1 MTEPATTWRETLRA
15 QLLTARKERDQTRV
29 SALRSALSAIDNAET
44 PDAQTSD
51 ADTSDETTPVTPDG
65 AIAGAGS
72 GLGSTEV
79 ARRQLT
85 DSEIRALIR
94 AEVDERLRAAE
105 QLADNGAEDRAAAV
119 RSEAD
124 VLTAVL
130 TDGSASGQPSASS

>member
-15 QLLTARKERDQTRV
+15 QLLTARKDRNQTRV

-44 PDAQTSD
+44 PDA
-51 ADTSDETTPVTPDG
+51 DTSRETPLISTPNGT
-65 AIAGAGS
+65 IAGAAT

-85 DSEIRALIR
+85 DAEIRALLR
-94 AEVDERLRAAE
+94 AEVDERLRAAQ
-105 QLADNGAEDRAAAV
+105 QLVDNDAEDRAAAV

-124 VLTAVL
+124 VLAAIL
-130 TDGSASGQPSASS
+130 ADGSESG

>member
-15 QLLTARKERDQTRV
+15 QLLTARKDRDQTRV

-44 PDAQTSD
+44 PDAETP
-51 ADTSDETTPVTPDG
+51 DETAPVVTPDS
-65 AIAGAGS
+65 AIAGAAS

-79 ARRQLT
+79 ARRLLT
-85 DSEIRALIR
+85 DAQILALLR

-130 TDGSASGQPSASS
+130 GDGPE

>member
-15 QLLTARKERDQTRV
+15 QLLTARKNRDQTRV

-44 PDAQTSD
+44 PDVA
-51 ADTSDETTPVTPDG
+51 TPDG
-65 AIAGAGS
+65 ATSEVLTDGPIAGAGS

-85 DSEIRALIR
+85 DAQIRALIR
-94 AEVDERLRAAE
+94 AEVDERLSAAE

-130 TDGSASGQPSASS
+130 ADGSAAG

>member
-15 QLLTARKERDQTRV
+15 QLLSARKERDQTRV

-44 PDAQTSD
+44 PDADTSHETAPVVTSD
-51 ADTSDETTPVTPDG
+51 G
-65 AIAGAGS
+65 AVAGAVT

-85 DSEIRALIR
+85 DAQIRALLR
-94 AEVDERLRAAE
+94 AEVDERLRAAG
-105 QLADNGAEDRAAAV
+105 QLRDNGAEDRAAAV
-119 RSEAD
+119 RAEAD

-130 TDGSASGQPSASS
+130 ADEAESG

>member
-1 MTEPATTWRETLRA
+1 MTEPATTWREALRA

-44 PDAQTSD
+44 PDA
-51 ADTSDETTPVTPDG
+51 ETPDAQTPHG
-65 AIAGAGS
+65 TTLVATPNGTIAGAVT
-72 GLGSTEV
+72 GLGCTEV

-85 DSEIRALIR
+85 DAQIRALLR
-94 AEVDERLRAAE
+94 AEVDERRKAAE

-124 VLTAVL
+124 VLSAVL
-130 TDGSASGQPSASS
+130 ADGSVPG

>member
-15 QLLTARKERDQTRV
+15 QLLTARKDRNQTRV

-44 PDAQTSD
+44 PDAETPD
-51 ADTSDETTPVTPDG
+51 ADTSRETPLIWTPNGT
-65 AIAGAGS
+65 IAGAVT

-85 DSEIRALIR
+85 DAEIRALLR
-94 AEVDERLRAAE
+94 AEVDERLRAAA
-105 QLADNGAEDRAAAV
+105 QLADNGAEDRAATV

-124 VLTAVL
+124 VLAAIL
-130 TDGSASGQPSASS
+130 ADGSESG

>member
-51 ADTSDETTPVTPDG
+51 ADTPDETTPVVTPDG

-85 DSEIRALIR
+85 DAQIRALLR

-124 VLTAVL
+124 VLTAIL
-130 TDGSASGQPSASS
+130 ADGTTSG

>member
-15 QLLTARKERDQTRV
+15 QLLTARKDRDQTRV

-44 PDAQTSD
+44 PDA
-51 ADTSDETTPVTPDG
+51 DTPAETTPVVTPDG
-65 AIAGAGS
+65 AIAGATS
-72 GLGSTEV
+72 GLASTEV

-85 DSEIRALIR
+85 DSEIRALLRGEI
-94 AEVDERLRAAE
+94 DERLRAAE
-105 QLADNGAEDRAAAV
+105 QLADNGAGDRAAAV

-130 TDGSASGQPSASS
+130 AAG

>member
-15 QLLTARKERDQTRV
+15 ELLTARKERDQTRV

-44 PDAQTSD
+44 PD
-51 ADTSDETTPVTPDG
+51 ETTPVVTPDG

-85 DSEIRALIR
+85 DSEIQALLRGEI
-94 AEVDERLRAAE
+94 DERLRAAE
-105 QLADNGAEDRAAAV
+105 QLADHGAEDRAAAV

-124 VLTAVL
+124 VLAAVL
-130 TDGSASGQPSASS
+130 ADRSASG

>member
-1 MTEPATTWRETLRA
+1 VARDAACPTAHSAQGARPDEGLRPAQRA
-15 QLLTARKERDQTRV
+15 ECDRQRRDP
-29 SALRSALSAIDNAET
+29 DAET
-44 PDAQTSD
+44 PDAHTP
-51 ADTSDETTPVTPDG
+51 DETTLVATPDG

-79 ARRQLT
+79 ARRRLT
-85 DSEIRALIR
+85 DSQIRALLR

-105 QLADNGAEDRAAAV
+105 HLADNGAEDRAAAV

-130 TDGSASGQPSASS
+130 AEGSAPGQRSATS

>member
-15 QLLTARKERDQTRV
+15 QLLTARKNRDQTRV

-44 PDAQTSD
+44 PDVATPADATSEVL
-51 ADTSDETTPVTPDG
+51 TDG
-65 AIAGAGS
+65 PIAGAGS

-85 DSEIRALIR
+85 DAQIRALIR
-94 AEVDERLRAAE
+94 AEVDERLSAAE

-130 TDGSASGQPSASS
+130 ADGSAAG

>member
-15 QLLTARKERDQTRV
+15 QLLTARKDRDQTRV
-29 SALRSALSAIDNAET
+29 SALRSALSTIDNAET
-44 PDAQTSD
+44 PG
-51 ADTSDETTPVTPDG
+51 ADTSDKAQPDRATSDG
-65 AIAGAGS
+65 AIAGATT

-85 DSEIRALIR
+85 DAQIRGLLR

-130 TDGSASGQPSASS
+130 ADESKQS

>member
-15 QLLTARKERDQTRV
+15 QLLTARKHRDQTRV

-44 PDAQTSD
+44 PDAHTPR
-51 ADTSDETTPVTPDG
+51 ETAPVVTPDG
-65 AIAGAGS
+65 AIAGAES

-85 DSEIRALIR
+85 DAQIRALLR

-130 TDGSASGQPSASS
+130 AEGSAPG

>member
-15 QLLTARKERDQTRV
+15 QLLSARKDRDQTRV

-44 PDAQTSD
+44 PH
-51 ADTSDETTPVTPDG
+51 ADTSDAETPGQVTPDG
-65 AIAGAGS
+65 AIAGAVT

-85 DSEIRALIR
+85 DAHIRALLR
-94 AEVDERLRAAE
+94 AEIDERLRDAE

-124 VLTAVL
+124 VLAAVL
-130 TDGSASGQPSASS
+130 ADGSASG

>member
-15 QLLTARKERDQTRV
+15 QLLTARKDRNQTRV

-44 PDAQTSD
+44 PDAETPD
-51 ADTSDETTPVTPDG
+51 ADTSRETPLISTPNGT
-65 AIAGAGS
+65 IAGAAT

-85 DSEIRALIR
+85 DAEIRALLR

-124 VLTAVL
+124 VLTAIL
-130 TDGSASGQPSASS
+130 ADGSESG

>member
-15 QLLTARKERDQTRV
+15 QLLTARKQRDQTRV
-29 SALRSALSAIDNAET
+29 SALRCALSAIDNAET
-44 PDAQTSD
+44 PDAETPD
-51 ADTSDETTPVTPDG
+51 AQIPRETAPVVTPDG

-85 DSEIRALIR
+85 DAQIRALLR

-105 QLADNGAEDRAAAV
+105 QLEDNGAEERAAAV

-130 TDGSASGQPSASS
+130 ADGSAPG

>member
-1 MTEPATTWRETLRA
+1 MTEAATTWRETLRA
-15 QLLTARKERDQTRV
+15 QLLTARKDRDQTRV

-44 PDAQTSD
+44 PDA
-51 ADTSDETTPVTPDG
+51 DTSDKAQPDRATSDS
-65 AIAGAGS
+65 AIAGAAS

-85 DSEIRALIR
+85 DAQIRGLLR

-124 VLTAVL
+124 VLTGVL
-130 TDGSASGQPSASS
+130 ADGSNQS

>member
-44 PDAQTSD
+44 PDA
-51 ADTSDETTPVTPDG
+51 DTSDETTPVVTPDG

-85 DSEIRALIR
+85 DSEIRALLR

-124 VLTAVL
+124 VLTAIL
-130 TDGSASGQPSASS
+130 ADGTTSG

>member
-51 ADTSDETTPVTPDG
+51 ADAPGETTPVVTPDG
-65 AIAGAGS
+65 AIAGAVT

-85 DSEIRALIR
+85 DAQIRALLR
-94 AEVDERLRAAE
+94 AEVDERQRAAE
-105 QLADNGAEDRAAAV
+105 QLADNGAADRAAAV

-130 TDGSASGQPSASS
+130 AAG

>member
-15 QLLTARKERDQTRV
+15 QLLTARKDRDQTRV

-44 PDAQTSD
+44 PDA
-51 ADTSDETTPVTPDG
+51 DTSDKAQPDRATSDSAISG
-65 AIAGAGS
+65 AAS

-85 DSEIRALIR
+85 DAQIRGLLR

-124 VLTAVL
+124 VLTAL
-130 TDGSASGQPSASS
+130 LADESKQS